1 MRLSRGPIR
10 VAGSILTARQSLHNR
25 QRWPRCAALYRQPAP
40 RISSRTLHLT
50 YWHGSRP
57 DRIGDWAY
65 RVELPSPRHRANR
78 SDRTQTYKRFHTGRE
93 CGILYRRGDL
103 VPAGENSQGRI

>member
-1 MRLSRGPIR
+1 MRLSRGQIR
-10 VAGSILTARQSLHNR
+10 AAGSILTARQSL
-25 QRWPRCAALYRQPAP
+25 QSIMLARCAALHRQPAP
-40 RISSRTLHLT
+40 RISTRTLPSI
-50 YWHGSRP
+50 YWHGLRP

-65 RVELPSPRHRANR
+65 RVEVPSPRHRANR
-78 SDRTQTYKRFHTGRE
+78 SNRTQTYKRFHTGRE